1 MLEKWTRRED
11 NNETKRENW
20 MKWTDTW
27 GMAARIKPTESSE
40 KAKKSRWIEF
50 AHVWFSTKIWI
61 FDSQWWLAGQREIG
75 YHRAF
80 GNAIVKD
87 LENIYKAQRAKS
99 GGQKSWGRFR
109 KASHLYNNKRNTTKF
124 QISVS
129 VFLHFFL
136 LLLLGYCCVLARN
149 SHSENRDLISETVHS
164 GVFLWKGAHFKA
176 DFSVQESTLFSY
188 LSPAAWFFSA
198 SPLFPHVPPRLPTFS
213 LLLSIFG
220 SHIEFSI
227 SIYIRL
233 CLGGCTRAFGD
244 SCLPLVAFVSLSR

>member
-40 KAKKSRWIEF
+40 KAKNSRWIEF

-87 LENIYKAQRAKS
+87 LENITKRS
-99 GGQKSWGRFR
+99 GQNQEVKRVGVGFGRQAIFI
-109 KASHLYNNKRNTTKF
+109 TTRGTQLNFK
-124 QISVS
+124 S
-129 VFLHFFL
+129 VFQCF
-136 LLLLGYCCVLARN
+136 Y
-149 SHSENRDLISETVHS
+149 I
-164 GVFLWKGAHFKA
+164 
-176 DFSVQESTLFSY
+176 FSCFCFWDI
-188 LSPAAWFFSA
+188 AA
-198 SPLFPHVPPRLPTFS
+198 
-213 LLLSIFG
+213 
-220 SHIEFSI
+220 
-227 SIYIRL
+227 
-233 CLGGCTRAFGD
+233 C
-244 SCLPLVAFVSLSR
+244 